1 MIFTELRFL
10 GFFLLV
16 FFLHWSLN
24 SRRGRHAVLLVASYV
39 FYGAWDIRFL
49 GLIAFSTTVDY
60 TLGRLLERTENERRR
75 RGFIVLSLVVNL
87 GLLGTFK
94 YFNFFAASLVE
105 LLHALGFAATQPT
118 LQLILPVGISFYT
131 FQSISYTVDV
141 YRRKLPAERDPLT
154 FATFVA
160 FFPQLVAGPI
170 VRAIDFLPQ
179 MAMPRRLAEV
189 AWRPLLLLFL
199 GGYVKK
205 AVLSDNLAPYVDAFF
220 GSPTDFDTPSHLL
233 GIVLYAAQIYCDFS
247 GYSDMAIATAGL
259 LGYRLS
265 RNFNQPYASTSPRE
279 FWRRWHMSLST
290 WLRDYL
296 YIPLGGSRCSPTRM
310 QVNLILTM
318 LLGGLWHGAAS
329 TFLIWGAL
337 HGLALVANH
346 HWTRLRGPDVQS
358 NSVAERFCGW
368 LVTMLV
374 VLVGWV
380 FFRATSAT
388 DALTVLRGL
397 WSSSGTRTLPPQLW
411 FYLGAALAIHLLL
424 AAYPQAVDRLA
435 ARIGRISWAT
445 FAFGYG
451 MLVGAA
457 LCFVNTGY
465 RAFIYFQF

>member
-10 GFFLLV
+10 GFFFLV
-16 FFLHWSLN
+16 FALHWGVS

-49 GLIAFSTTVDY
+49 ALIAFSTTVDY
-60 TLGRLLERTENERRR
+60 TLGRLMERTEDERRR
-75 RGFIVLSLVVNL
+75 RSLIGLSLIVNL

-94 YFNFFAASLVE
+94 YFNFFAASLAD
-105 LLHALGFAATQPT
+105 LLRLVGFAASQPT

-141 YRRKLPAERDPLT
+141 YRRKLKAERDPLT

-179 MAMPRRLAEV
+179 MATVRRLADV

-199 GGYVKK
+199 AGYAKK

-220 GSPTDFDTPSHLL
+220 GAPAAFDGPSHLL

-265 RNFNQPYASTSPRE
+265 QNFDQPYAATSPRE
-279 FWRRWHMSLST
+279 FWRRWHISLST

-310 QVNLILTM
+310 QLNLLVTM
-318 LLGGLWHGAAS
+318 LLGGLWHGAAW
-329 TFLIWGAL
+329 TFIVWGAL
-337 HGLALVANH
+337 HGFALVANH
-346 HWTRLRGPDVQS
+346 HWNQLRGPAAPAAS
-358 NSVAERFCGW
+358 PAEALGGW
-368 LVTMLV
+368 LVTMAI
-374 VLVGWV
+374 VLIGWV
-380 FFRATSAT
+380 FFRAASVS
-388 DALTVLRGL
+388 DAFAVLRG
-397 WSSSGTRTLPPQLW
+397 SVAATGTRTLPGVLW
-411 FYLGAALAIHLLL
+411 AYLGAAFVLHLLWARWP
-424 AAYPQAVDRLA
+424 AAVSGAQE
-435 ARIGRISWAT
+435 RIGRITWPR
-445 FAFGYG
+445 FAVGYG
-451 MLVGAA
+451 CLVG
-457 LCFVNTGY
+457 LMLYFVNTNY